1 MHIRSGIPRS
11 PSMQT
16 KIPLSPPNTN
26 SSSHNPKYRRDF
38 LYQNKEDPTRHLE
51 TFNNTGLNASSSDG
65 QLTQKQMQSKG
76 LRNVR
81 SSIIRE
87 NNSSVKNNNEW
98 EGSHL
103 GSVKGDRVCGENF
116 SSVTSPRNSD
126 SIKSHEN
133 NGTPVTI
140 RENVKKEEDSCLEA
154 DRRPYRQNSVGGK
167 LNNIWALS
175 GVNRTEKENI
185 NGKGNMN
192 GDEYVKDNQEMSD
205 TEMVSLGPPLLRG
218 FSTTSSSNTI
228 HIGLNI
234 GISNSDQSLSSI
246 GLTRE
251 DSLRV
256 DGDERSGVNVEPNN
270 LLPIEVEDD
279 IDNDEDETDD
289 VFAVDGDILYQ
300 TSLTRR
306 YPSTGSACSAGSCDS
321 RSSGNSSTES
331 INDSDT
337 DNGSVCTDS
346 KSTSSSSVHSSSRL
360 LSSNPSF
367 PARSP
372 YSPSNPSLSF
382 SSSFPSSPSPRPSMG
397 SLQGRSEKEKPKP
410 ECYFSSPGILQKIC
424 IVALAHPFLVLSV
437 KMVTNPELRY
447 QNWIYSYVHI
457 MSRSGLGGLYSGIR

>member
-1 MHIRSGIPRS
+1 
-11 PSMQT
+11 MQT
-16 KIPLSPPNTN
+16 KTPMSQSMPLSSYPN
-26 SSSHNPKYRRDF
+26 SSNYNPKYKRDF

-65 QLTQKQMQSKG
+65 QLTQKQIQMQMQSKG

-81 SSIIRE
+81 SSIVRE
-87 NNSSVKNNNEW
+87 NNSSYKNNNEC
-98 EGSHL
+98 EGNQI
-103 GSVKGDRVCGENF
+103 GSNKRERVFGEDV
-116 SSVTSPRNSD
+116 SSATSTRNSNYN
-126 SIKSHEN
+126 KSHESN
-133 NGTPVTI
+133 VMPLI
-140 RENVKKEEDSCLEA
+140 IPENVREEEEA
-154 DRRPYRQNSVGGK
+154 DKRPYRQNSIGGK
-167 LNNIWALS
+167 LNNIWALP
-175 GVNRTEKENI
+175 GVNGTEKENRNGNGNGNG
-185 NGKGNMN
+185 NGKG
-192 GDEYVKDNQEMSD
+192 DLFVKDNQETLN
-205 TEMVSLGPPLLRG
+205 TEVVGLGPPLLRG

-234 GISNSDQSLSSI
+234 EVSNSDQSLSSI
-246 GLTRE
+246 GRTNE
-251 DSLRV
+251 DVSRL
-256 DGDERSGVNVEPNN
+256 GGGERSSSRNEASNQ
-270 LLPIEVEDD
+270 LPIEEEDD

-331 INDSDT
+331 ISDSEN
-337 DNGSVCTDS
+337 DNGSLCTDS
-346 KSTSSSSVHSSSRL
+346 KSTSSSSIHSSSRL

-372 YSPSNPSLSF
+372 YSSSNPPLSF
-382 SSSFPSSPSPRPSMG
+382 SSSFPSPRPSMG
-397 SLQGRSEKEKPKP
+397 SLQGKSEKQKPKP
-410 ECYFSSPGILQKIC
+410 ECYFSAPGILQRIC

-457 MSRSGLGGLYSGIR
+457 VSRSGLGGLYSGIR